1 MSSNFIMLFRL
12 VNEANFFVVL
22 IALFAIFF
30 LLGLIIGSSI
40 NFTKKDRKEDPGK
53 KHIEKGA
60 SDRTNITDTL
70 GQDNER
76 EEEKPASEQRPEQ
89 RDPRYRYYN
98 WW

>member
-1 MSSNFIMLFRL
+1 MSSNFILLFGL
-12 VNEANFFVVL
+12 VNEANFFIVL

-30 LLGLIIGSSI
+30 LLGLIIGSS
-40 NFTKKDRKEDPGK
+40 NSTKKGRKEDPCK
-53 KHIEKGA
+53 KQNEKGA

-70 GQDNER
+70 GQNNQRD
-76 EEEKPASEQRPEQ
+76 EEKPASEQRPEQ